1 MCKKRKKKM
10 SGKTCVVCNRVPKVR
25 FLCGGCNDALYCGD
39 VCQER
44 HWQNGHAEHCEEIG
58 ASVIVGVTKGIGISP
73 KDGISPKEAWE
84 LIISRVDEKIMFSQ
98 FKPNFLARA
107 IVADLSDVM
116 QDNDPNDTVVGA
128 DLVLLR
134 KKRRKVLKWIM
145 SNKTEPK
152 PDSFNKLFP
161 TFKKRNE
168 FMITLFEAACS
179 ANPRPGYDLP
189 EMIVQQFIDIF
200 TKFHMKP
207 GPRKQILN
215 MGFAAALETKNL
227 EILTVLM
234 QNGIDVNTMTIEFSN
249 TAKDRSYTELCLFLL
264 LRFGADPFRE
274 NLIGKR
280 SMFAFSFENALS
292 DVLDV
297 IVKKYPESSVKY
309 FEGVNI
315 LFFITF
321 DEKKSVDRLKYAL
334 EHNLYQIQDGDL
346 RHVLRQAN
354 RSFAKVLLQHK
365 KFTNNQIDETIQK
378 EYGLVKRTPHGVA
391 VLIFLLQ
398 HYDPSR
404 QTVEMIIHDCL
415 DSGYLGWLSEE
426 KNEALIIKELLKTGY
441 VDYDDINKLMARKD
455 GYDYRKVFLESGM
468 PYIELS
474 DSKLLPEAA
483 AEKDYDF
490 VELLLNFENVNVNAV
505 YRGDAA
511 LQYICTDRKIELAE
525 KLLRKGALIDVREI
539 STITYQENIDF
550 IELFLKYG
558 DAKVAK
564 YAVEHAIKTNSFF
577 LIRHYLQQPKYEAL
591 ISTEALEKLYETF
604 PDLRSKVKQVLRA
617 RETQK
622 EAEEEEP
629 LKEAKEPPGKMR
641 KK

>member
-1 MCKKRKKKM
+1 M
-10 SGKTCVVCNRVPKVR
+10 SGKTCVVCSRVPKER

-39 VCQER
+39 ACQER

-58 ASVIVGVTKGIGISP
+58 ASVIVGVTKGNR
-73 KDGISPKEAWE
+73 ISPKEAWE
-84 LIISRVDEKIMFSQ
+84 LIISRVDEKLFPR
-98 FKPNFLARA
+98 FKPDFLARA
-107 IVADLSDVM
+107 IVADLSDIM
-116 QDNDPNDTVVGA
+116 RDNDPNDTVVGA

-134 KKRRKVLKWIM
+134 EERRKVLEWIM

-152 PDSFNKLFP
+152 PDSFNKFFP
-161 TFKKRNE
+161 TFKKRNN

-179 ANPRPGYDLP
+179 AKPRPGYDLP
-189 EMIVQQFIDIF
+189 EMVVQQFIDIF
-200 TKFHMKP
+200 TKFRMKP

-234 QNGIDVNTMTIEFSN
+234 QNGIDVNTMSIAISSAATDW
-249 TAKDRSYTELCLFLL
+249 AYTELCFFLL
-264 LRFGADPFRE
+264 LQFRADPFRK
-274 NLIGKR
+274 NLIGMT
-280 SMFAFSFENALS
+280 SMFEYSLENGLN

-309 FEGVNI
+309 FEGNDI
-315 LFFITF
+315 LFFIRF
-321 DEKKSVDRLKYAL
+321 DEKKSVRMLKYAL
-334 EHNLYQIQDGDL
+334 EHNLYKIQDGDL

-354 RSFAKVLLQHK
+354 QSIAEVLLQHK

-378 EYGLVKRTPHGVA
+378 EYEDAKKTRHGVA
-391 VLIFLLQ
+391 VLAFLLQ
-398 HYDPSR
+398 HCDPSR

-415 DSGYLGWLSEE
+415 ESGYLRWLSEE
-426 KNEALIIKELLKTGY
+426 KYEALIIKELLKTGY

-455 GYDYRKVFLESGM
+455 GYDYRKVFLKSGM
-468 PYIELS
+468 PFIELR

-483 AEKDYDF
+483 DKKDYDF
-490 VELLLNFENVNVNAV
+490 MELLLNFENVNVNAV
-505 YRGDAA
+505 YRGDSA

-525 KLLRKGALIDVREI
+525 KLLRKGALVNNREI
-539 STITYQENIDF
+539 SIITYQENIDF
-550 IELFLKYG
+550 IELLLKYG
-558 DAKVAK
+558 DANVAK
-564 YAVEHAIKTNSFF
+564 FAVKHAIKTKKFF

-591 ISTEALEKLYETF
+591 ISTEALEELYETF
-604 PDLRSKVKQVLRA
+604 PDLRNKVKEILKA

-622 EAEEEEP
+622 EAEEEP

-641 KK
+641 KE